1 MPLQPPPGDPPATP
15 PAVPSD
21 PLTPLDSSE
30 HAPRRIGDIL
40 RDRGKVE
47 EDELTRALRLQ
58 RDSGERI
65 GGLLVQLGFIAER
78 DLAEALAEHLGLPLV
93 EASEYRGIP
102 ISAEISAD
110 FLQRARIIPLSEDEQ
125 QVVVAMADPLDKFAA
140 EAVRL
145 ALGKHVVIRV
155 GIGTEIEAARRRA
168 YADGTSSMG
177 QIVESIGD
185 DDGQDQGD
193 IEQLRDLASEA
204 PIIRVVNLIIAEALE
219 ARASDIHLEPF
230 ESQLHVR
237 YRIDGM
243 LKPVAA
249 PPAHSGAAVV
259 SRIKV
264 MANLNIAERRL
275 PQDGRIKLRIEGR
288 EIDMR
293 VSTVPTM
300 HGESV
305 VMRILDKSRLP
316 LDFPSLGFTPEMLP
330 AFETLLK
337 RPHGIVLVTGPTG
350 SGKTTTLYA
359 ALSQQNTP
367 EKKVLTVEDP
377 VEYQLEGVN
386 QIQVKPQI
394 GLGFANALR
403 SILRQDPDVI
413 MVGEMRD
420 LETAKIAV
428 QAALTG
434 HQVFSTL
441 HTNDSVS
448 SVTRL
453 LDMGMEDF
461 LLTSTVSGVL
471 AQRLVRTLC
480 HNCREKFR
488 PSRELLD
495 KVGFSCELDG
505 QVELY
510 RAVGCEACDD
520 SGYRGRTCI
529 LELLVMSDPVR
540 QAILD
545 RADANVLRDT
555 TVANGMSTMYQDG
568 LAKALPGVTTVE
580 EVARVT
586 QER

>member
-1 MPLQPPPGDPPATP
+1 M
-15 PAVPSD
+15 
-21 PLTPLDSSE
+21 
-30 HAPRRIGDIL
+30 

-264 MANLNIAERRL
+264 WQILISPSA
-275 PQDGRIKLRIEGR
+275 
-288 EIDMR
+288 
-293 VSTVPTM
+293 VSRKM
-300 HGESV
+300 
-305 VMRILDKSRLP
+305 
-316 LDFPSLGFTPEMLP
+316 
-330 AFETLLK
+330 
-337 RPHGIVLVTGPTG
+337 
-350 SGKTTTLYA
+350 A
-359 ALSQQNTP
+359 ALS
-367 EKKVLTVEDP
+367 
-377 VEYQLEGVN
+377 
-386 QIQVKPQI
+386 
-394 GLGFANALR
+394 
-403 SILRQDPDVI
+403 
-413 MVGEMRD
+413 
-420 LETAKIAV
+420 
-428 QAALTG
+428 
-434 HQVFSTL
+434 
-441 HTNDSVS
+441 
-448 SVTRL
+448 
-453 LDMGMEDF
+453 
-461 LLTSTVSGVL
+461 
-471 AQRLVRTLC
+471 
-480 HNCREKFR
+480 
-488 PSRELLD
+488 
-495 KVGFSCELDG
+495 
-505 QVELY
+505 
-510 RAVGCEACDD
+510 
-520 SGYRGRTCI
+520 
-529 LELLVMSDPVR
+529 
-540 QAILD
+540 
-545 RADANVLRDT
+545 
-555 TVANGMSTMYQDG
+555 
-568 LAKALPGVTTVE
+568 
-580 EVARVT
+580 
-586 QER
+586 